1 MTYYDVGLGA
11 CGWTNTDSESVVAL
25 PFEFMGTESNGNPYC
40 GRMIT
45 ITADASGKSTTA
57 KVVDKCMGC
66 DGYSID
72 LSPTAFS
79 ALADESVGRTGCKWY
94 FSD

>member
-1 MTYYDVGLGA
+1 
-11 CGWTNTDSESVVAL
+11 
-25 PFEFMGTESNGNPYC
+25 MGTESNDNPYC

-45 ITADASGKSTTA
+45 IKADASGETTTA

-66 DGYSID
+66 KGFSID

-79 ALADESVGRTGCKWY
+79 ALADESVGRTGATWY